1 MNEMERAVPSSNG
14 RSSDKNLLT
23 QDRPTSNLLIEPQA
37 ALEDSVYQILL
48 NVGEN
53 PERDGLLRTP
63 YRVAKMY
70 AELLEGY
77 SQDVD
82 AIING
87 AMFDVEYGEGE
98 MVVVSDIEYDSM
110 CEHHMLPFSGKVH
123 VAYLPGRKVVGLSKI
138 PRIVDMFARRLQV
151 QERLTNEIAN
161 ALEDSIDP
169 SGVIVVVEGQ
179 HSCVSL
185 RGVKKHGV
193 NMTTTAQRGAFKN
206 DRGLRDEFYRL
217 IGK

>member
-23 QDRPTSNLLIEPQA
+23 LDRPTANLLIDPQA

-53 PERDGLLRTP
+53 PERDGLVRTP

-169 SGVIVVVEGQ
+169 SGIIVVVEGQ
-179 HSCVSL
+179 HSCSSL

>member
-23 QDRPTSNLLIEPQA
+23 LDRPTANLLIDPQA

-63 YRVAKMY
+63 YRVAKMF

-169 SGVIVVVEGQ
+169 SGIIVVVEGQ
-179 HSCVSL
+179 HSCSSL